1 MTKPDWMPSL
11 PPPQPWMEDAA
22 CANTDPEVFFMVG
35 TTPELMDATRQA
47 KRVCRSCSVQAECL
61 AYALTVDD
69 RHGIW
74 GGTTPWERR
83 AMKRGLA

>member
-1 MTKPDWMPSL
+1 
-11 PPPQPWMEDAA
+11 
-22 CANTDPEVFFMVG
+22 
-35 TTPELMDATRQA
+35 MDATRQA

-61 AYALTVDD
+61 AYALSVDD
-69 RHGIW
+69 PHGIW